1 MRKGCITFPSSG
13 DVEDRQD
20 CLPQPSLLQENK
32 VMLSPAAGKAFM
44 PQRVVLG
51 SARSCVVTESTA
63 TSPCPIGGHGWD
75 LRTGKPYP
83 QKQCVPWQH
92 ITLGRSSAL
101 VSSIRSEFQR
111 GVASHLVGINV
122 AVGNASSVIPSQQD
136 KVMPNPHGILWW

>member
-13 DVEDRQD
+13 DVEDRQGW
-20 CLPQPSLLQENK
+20 LPPPRLLQENK
-32 VMLSPAAGKAFM
+32 VTLSPAAGKAFM

-51 SARSCVVTESTA
+51 NAWLCVVMESTA
-63 TSPCPIGGHGWD
+63 TSPCPVAGHGWD
-75 LRTGKPYP
+75 LRTRKPYP
-83 QKQCVPWQH
+83 RKQCVPWQH
-92 ITLGRSSAL
+92 IILGRSSAL

-122 AVGNASSVIPSQQD
+122 AVGNALSVIPSQQD